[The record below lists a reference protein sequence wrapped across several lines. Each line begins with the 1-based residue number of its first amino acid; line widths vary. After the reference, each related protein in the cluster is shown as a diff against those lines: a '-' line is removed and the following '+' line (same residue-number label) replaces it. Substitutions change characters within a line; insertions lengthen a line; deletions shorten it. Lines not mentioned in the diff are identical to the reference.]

1 LDHAGGGGLSRGTG
15 LATLG
20 ASSCLLCAIPFAD
33 GNEFTCVGGSIV
45 TIPEYIFA
53 FLLVANAIGAF
64 VGNARRLQD
73 VERKLNLVLAHLG
86 IDPTAQVNPSSD
98 VINLAADPRQ
108 RIAAI
113 RAYRLQSG
121 AGLKEAVAVIDRIA
135 RGSGEAGT

>member
-1 LDHAGGGGLSRGTG
+1 M
-15 LATLG
+15 
-20 ASSCLLCAIPFAD
+20 
-33 GNEFTCVGGSIV
+33 

-64 VGNARRLQD
+64 VGNARRFQD

-113 RAYRLQSG
+113 RAYRLQTG

-135 RGSGEAGT
+135 SGSNGAGA